1 VRTETLHIRKQEQQM
16 ADDTLNITGYLESAI
31 RAETL
36 RQKAIASNVA
46 NSQTPGYRRIDVRF
60 ADVVAEAM
68 ERGSDAEADEVEGEL
83 FRPLNMPVDTS
94 GNDVDLDTEMGELVK
109 NSLLQKTYMRLL
121 ARKYRQIETA
131 INTGTG

>member
-1 VRTETLHIRKQEQQM
+1 M
-16 ADDTLNITGYLESAI
+16 ADGALNITGYLESAI
-31 RAETL
+31 KAEGM

-60 ADVVAEAM
+60 ADIVAEAM
-68 ERGSDAEADEVEGEL
+68 ERGDDSEAGELEGEL
-83 FRPLNMPVDTS
+83 IQPLNTPVDGS
-94 GNDVDLDTEMGELVK
+94 GNDVDLDTEMGQLVK

-131 INTGTG
+131 MNTGAG